1 MHLFTDS
8 PNPLNAPLPHLK
20 IDEIKKPVEYSV
32 MGETVVQWSSVS
44 CKAAPPSFPQHWGK
58 DKRGDFAQILNLGK

>member
-1 MHLFTDS
+1 LFTDS

-32 MGETVVQWSSVS
+32 MGEIVVRCSSVS
-44 CKAAPPSFPQHWGK
+44 CKAAPPPFLHHWRKG
-58 DKRGDFAQILNLGK
+58 KRGGFAQILNLGK